1 MAYEV
6 IIKPSAEKAFGK
18 LSKAVQIK
26 IVEALE
32 QLSVNPR
39 PSGIKKLKSTFNFY
53 RIRVGEYRIIYTIDN
68 TILIVTVVKIAHRKD
83 MYR

>member
-53 RIRVGEYRIIYTIDN
+53 RIRVGEYRIIYTIDD
-68 TILIVTVVKIAHRKD
+68 TVLIVTVVKIAHRKD